1 MSGHV
6 TRVAL
11 YRFRAGFARRW
22 PGYLGLVL
30 LIALI
35 GGLALASVAGA
46 RRTQSSYPTFVAS
59 TNPSD
64 LTMAVFSSAG
74 NGSAGPSLKKEIER
88 LPDVKRVRTVV
99 GPTIVPLSANGAPR
113 LNTLGFVT
121 SAGST
126 DGMFTH
132 QDRLAITQ
140 GRNTNPNRADEIVM
154 TTSAA
159 RILGVHVGE
168 VVPLGL
174 YSPAQQSLP
183 GFGTPKVAPV
193 VLVRATLVGIAVL
206 NSEVV
211 QDGVDQS
218 YGFIFVTSAFL
229 REINKVVPGHGPSLY
244 GIQLKNRD
252 TNIAKVENELLGIV
266 PKNFTSEF
274 HVTSRVTSQVE
285 LAIKPESVALGTF
298 GVIAALACLVL
309 AAEAISRLL
318 REGEEDRRVMRSL
331 GASPATSISEGLIGV
346 LSAIVIGSL
355 AAVLVA
361 AGLSPLAPL
370 GPVRPVYP
378 SRGFAFDWTVLGVG
392 FVVLVFVIAAFAV
405 TLSLRRAPHR
415 VGRVRQTPLRHS
427 SAVRTSQA
435 MGMSVAGVVGVN
447 FALESGR
454 GRTAVPVRSILVGTV
469 LAVAM
474 VVATLTFASG
484 LSTLVSHPA
493 LYGWNWSY
501 ALNPSNNVPLSTL
514 TMLKDDP
521 DVAAYSGLDYTDAEI
536 NGQTFPILLTKAR
549 AKVSAPILS
558 GHGLESNDQIVL
570 GAATMALLHD
580 HLGDTVVFSYGSASD
595 APIYVPP
602 TKLVIVGT
610 ATLPAIGYSSYVAE
624 HTSMGDGAIIPLG
637 VLPPAMVKSMKTP
650 DPNLNGPE
658 FVLVRLRERV
668 SAAAGRANLQRIA
681 TAANKTF
688 ASDPKAAGYG
698 VSVLGVVRPAQIVNY
713 RSIGSTP
720 IVLAGTLAVGAMGA
734 LGWTL
739 NASVRRRRRDLAL
752 LRTLGFTK
760 RQLTTAIAWQATV
773 DAVVGI
779 IIGIPLGIFMGR
791 ELWTLF
797 ARTIDAV
804 PDATVPILSV
814 LFVGLGTLVFTNLVA
829 VLPGL
834 SAARTPSAL
843 VLRAE

>member
-1 MSGHV
+1 MSQV
-6 TRVAL
+6 LPVAW

-30 LIALI
+30 LIGLI
-35 GGLALASVAGA
+35 GGLAMASVAGA
-46 RRTQSSYPTFVAS
+46 RRTQSSYPTFLAS

-64 LTMAVFSSAG
+64 LTMAVYSSAG
-74 NGSAGPSLKKEIER
+74 NGSAGSSLASKIER
-88 LPDVKRVRTVV
+88 LPDVKRVRTMV
-99 GPTIVPLSANGAPR
+99 GPPLVPLSANGAPR
-113 LNTLGFVT
+113 LNTVGYVT
-121 SAGST
+121 TAGSS
-126 DGMFTH
+126 DGMLTR
-132 QDRLAITQ
+132 QDRLGITT
-140 GRNTNPNRADEIVM
+140 GRNTNPSRVNEIVM
-154 TTSAA
+154 TKSAA
-159 RILGVHVGE
+159 RILGVHVGQ

-174 YSPAQQSLP
+174 YSHAQQSLP
-183 GFGTPKVAPV
+183 GFGTPKVAPL
-193 VLVRATLVGIAVL
+193 VLIRATLVGIAVL

-218 YGFIFVTSAFL
+218 YGFIFVTPALL
-229 REINKVVPGHGPSLY
+229 REIDKAVPASDPVLY
-244 GIQLKNRD
+244 GLQLRNRYA
-252 TNIAKVENELLGIV
+252 NIAKVENELIGIV
-266 PKNFTSEF
+266 PKNFTSQF

-318 REGEEDRRVMRSL
+318 REGDEDRQVLRSL
-331 GASPATSISEGLIGV
+331 GASPATLISEGLTGV
-346 LSAIVIGSL
+346 LCAVALGSL

-361 AGLSPLAPL
+361 VGLSPLAPL

-378 SRGFAFDWTVLGVG
+378 SRGFAIDWTVLGVG
-392 FVVLVFVIAAFAV
+392 FAGLMFAVAAFAV
-405 TLSLRRAPHR
+405 TLSFRRAPHR
-415 VGRVRQTPLRHS
+415 LGRIRQTPPRRS

-447 FALESGR
+447 FALEPGR

-484 LSTLVSHPA
+484 LTTLVSHPA

-501 ALNPSNNVPLSTL
+501 ALNPSNNVPPSTL
-514 TMLKDDP
+514 TMLKHDS
-521 DVAAYSGLDYTDAEI
+521 DVAAYSGIDYTDAEI
-536 NGQTFPILLTKAR
+536 NGQTFPILLAEAR

-558 GHGLESNDQIVL
+558 GHGLDSSNQIVL
-570 GAATMALLHD
+570 GSATMALLHD
-580 HLGDTVVFSYGSASD
+580 HLGDSVVFSFGSASD

-602 TKLVIVGT
+602 TKLEIVGT
-610 ATLPAIGYSSYVAE
+610 ATLPAIGYSSFVAE
-624 HTSMGDGAIIPLG
+624 HTSMGNGAIIPLG
-637 VLPPAMVKSMKTP
+637 VLPPAMVKAMKTP

-658 FVLVRLRERV
+658 FVLVRMREGV
-668 SAAAGRANLQRIA
+668 SAAAGRANLQQIA
-681 TAANKTF
+681 QAANRTF
-688 ASDPKAAGYG
+688 ASDSRAVGYG

-720 IVLAGTLAVGAMGA
+720 IVLAGALALGATGA

-760 RQLTTAIAWQATV
+760 RQLTAAIAWQATV

-779 IIGIPLGIFMGR
+779 IVGIPLGVFMGR

-804 PDATVPILSV
+804 PDATVPTLSV
-814 LFVGLGTLVFTNLVA
+814 LFVGIGTLVFTNLVA

-834 SAARTPSAL
+834 SAARTPTAL